1 MIHKKHLNPTFITKI
16 LVIFVIILSIS
27 VVYLLV
33 NRQDAVDVPATV
45 DQIQTE
51 YVKPE
56 TPVDR
61 SKVVSLSG
69 WSTMNVQAGT
79 TNLTTGIY
87 LNNPETNL
95 FYEDSIIVD
104 GKEVEKLVVD
114 SGESVDL
121 NHYLKLAD
129 IKSVVASVNDYD
141 EALFNISNVEGT
153 YSLEAISPFDEEQFI
168 SIKTDDGKKH
178 TISVKCSQDYY
189 YLKYQLYLGNINDE
203 ENAELLY
210 ESDLIEPGKCIQ
222 NIKISRALDAGTYE
236 AFALIQPYASD
247 RTTKLNRGTVSFTLN
262 AT

>member
-1 MIHKKHLNPTFITKI
+1 MTHKKHLKPSLITKM
-16 LVIFVIILSIS
+16 LVILVIILSVS
-27 VVYLLV
+27 VLYLFV
-33 NRQDAVDVPATV
+33 NRPDADVPATV

-79 TNLTTGIY
+79 TNLTVGIY
-87 LNNPETNL
+87 LNNPPTNF

-114 SGESVDL
+114 SGETVDL
-121 NHYLKLAD
+121 NHYLKLVN
-129 IKSVVASVNDYD
+129 IKNAVASVNDYD
-141 EALFNISNVEGT
+141 DKLFNISNADGA
-153 YSLEAISPFDEEQFI
+153 YSLEAVSPFDEEQFI
-168 SIKTDDGKKH
+168 DITTDDGKKH

-222 NIKISRALDAGTYE
+222 NINISRSLDVGTYE

-262 AT
+262 AA

>member
-1 MIHKKHLNPTFITKI
+1 MIHKKHLKPTLITKI
-16 LVIFVIILSIS
+16 LVILVIILSIS
-27 VVYLLV
+27 IVYLLV
-33 NRQDAVDVPATV
+33 NRQDVADVPATI

-87 LNNPETNL
+87 LNNPQTNL

-121 NHYLKLAD
+121 NHYLKLEG
-129 IKSVVASVNDYD
+129 IKNAVASVNDYD
-141 EALFNISNVEGT
+141 DTLFNISNAEGT
-153 YSLEAISPFDEEQFI
+153 YSLEAVSPFDEEQFI
-168 SIKTDDGKKH
+168 
-178 TISVKCSQDYY
+178 
-189 YLKYQLYLGNINDE
+189 NITTVLHVQ
-203 ENAELLY
+203 A
-210 ESDLIEPGKCIQ
+210 
-222 NIKISRALDAGTYE
+222 NIR
-236 AFALIQPYASD
+236 
-247 RTTKLNRGTVSFTLN
+247 
-262 AT
+262 

>member
-1 MIHKKHLNPTFITKI
+1 MIHKKHLKQTLITKM
-16 LVIFVIILSIS
+16 LVILVIILSIS
-27 VVYLLV
+27 IVYLLV
-33 NRQDAVDVPATV
+33 NRQDVADVPATV

-87 LNNPETNL
+87 LNNPQTNL

-114 SGESVDL
+114 SGESADL
-121 NHYLKLAD
+121 NHYLKLAH
-129 IKSVVASVNDYD
+129 IKNAVASVNDYD
-141 EALFNISNVEGT
+141 DKLFNISNDEGT
-153 YSLEAISPFDEEQFI
+153 YSLEAVSPFDEEQFI
-168 SIKTDDGKKH
+168 SITTDDGKKH
-178 TISVKCSQDYY
+178 MISVKCSQDYY

-203 ENAELLY
+203 ENVELLY

-262 AT
+262 AA